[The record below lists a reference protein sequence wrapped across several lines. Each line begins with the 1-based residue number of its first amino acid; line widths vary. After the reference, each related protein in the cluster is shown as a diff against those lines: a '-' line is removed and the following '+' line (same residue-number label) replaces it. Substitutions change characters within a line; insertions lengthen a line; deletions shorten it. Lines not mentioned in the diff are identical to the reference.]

1 MFLISETGGTEF
13 EDSPGYVESPCLK
26 KKKRREKEKV
36 ASDKS
41 STRRHIGTGLH

>member
-26 KKKRREKEKV
+26 KKKVGKELV
-36 ASDKS
+36 ISMEFHSD
-41 STRRHIGTGLH
+41 GMFAYGA

>member
-26 KKKRREKEKV
+26 KKVGKELV
-36 ASDKS
+36 ISMEFHSD
-41 STRRHIGTGLH
+41 GMFAYGA